1 MSGSVVAHLVRKDLF
16 LMRWPIAGTLAGG
29 AAALA
34 LMPQGKFQAYLG
46 GVLLICALV
55 ILNIVVALYAVAQE
69 RREKM
74 AVFIFSLP
82 VSPGQY
88 TMAKVVAAGIAFV
101 GPWLLLT
108 AATMALI
115 AGTALPDGLLPFW
128 LAVLGYQLFYFCALL
143 ALTLVKDTSGWNA
156 AGITVGNVSVNIVIP
171 LLMAMPSIAAHIE
184 GPRAVWTGDVLAVIG
199 GELVLGA
206 LVLALAVRYHA
217 RRPDVV

>member
-1 MSGSVVAHLVRKDLF
+1 MSGSVVSHLVLKDLF

-46 GVLLICALV
+46 GVLLICALI
-55 ILNIVVALYAVAQE
+55 ILNIVIALYAVAQE

-74 AVFIFSLP
+74 ATFIFSLP
-82 VSPGQY
+82 VSPRQF
-88 TMAKVVAAGIAFV
+88 TLAKVVAAVIAFA
-101 GPWLLLT
+101 GPWALLT
-108 AATMALI
+108 VATTVLI
-115 AGTALPDGLLPFW
+115 VRTALPDGLLPFW
-128 LAVLGYQLFYFCALL
+128 LAVLGYLLFYFCVLL
-143 ALTLVKDTSGWNA
+143 ALTLVKDTPGWNA
-156 AGITVGNVSVNIVIP
+156 TGITVGNVSVNIVIP
-171 LLMAMPSIAAHIE
+171 LLMAMPSIAAHVE

-199 GELVLGA
+199 GELALGP